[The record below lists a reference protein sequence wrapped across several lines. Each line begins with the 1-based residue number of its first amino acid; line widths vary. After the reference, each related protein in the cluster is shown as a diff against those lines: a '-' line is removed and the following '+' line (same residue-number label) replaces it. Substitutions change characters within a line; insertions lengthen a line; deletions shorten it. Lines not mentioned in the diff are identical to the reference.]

1 MTARRHLVITRS
13 KTSKLPDEQEIGRS
27 SLNGVTRSLVLMA
40 FQRDGITISHR
51 YRHEDAKR
59 NRGSNPSRSR
69 NESRVSD
76 VLQRH
81 AGNRRVCVKKHF
93 QLFVVNFPR
102 TMTAVVLTIAGSD
115 SSGGAGIQA
124 DLKTFAAFAVFG
136 TSAITAVTA
145 QNTLRVSAIANLDP
159 AFVAA
164 QIDAIADDFTIAA
177 AKTGMLSR
185 TEIIGAVADR
195 IRTRRITNVV
205 VDPVMVAANGDVLLE
220 PDAIT
225 MMRDVML
232 PLAVLVTPNLREARI
247 LTGRDLSNRDAI
259 REAAQ
264 ALVALGAR
272 AALVKG
278 GSPAAVVLA
287 GDVQNQDAVDILY
300 DGRHFLEF
308 RAPRVAIGRAHG
320 AGCTLSAAIAASL
333 ARGESLE
340 NAIDAAKRYVTLA
353 LQNAP
358 RIGHGSQPL
367 NHSVAASLTY
377 PEKR

>member
-1 MTARRHLVITRS
+1 MI
-13 KTSKLPDEQEIGRS
+13 
-27 SLNGVTRSLVLMA
+27 
-40 FQRDGITISHR
+40 
-51 YRHEDAKR
+51 
-59 NRGSNPSRSR
+59 
-69 NESRVSD
+69 
-76 VLQRH
+76 
-81 AGNRRVCVKKHF
+81 
-93 QLFVVNFPR
+93 
-102 TMTAVVLTIAGSD
+102 AVALTIAGSD

-136 TSAITAVTA
+136 TSAITAITA
-145 QNTLRVSAIANLDP
+145 QNTLGVSGVANLDP

-164 QIDAIADDFTIAA
+164 QIDAVADDFTIAA

-185 TEIIGAVADR
+185 TKIIGAVANR
-195 IRTRRITNVV
+195 IRVRKIPNVV
-205 VDPVMVAANGDVLLE
+205 VDPVMVAASGDVLLLE

-232 PLAVLVTPNLREARI
+232 PLATVVTPNLREASI
-247 LTGRDLSNRDAI
+247 LTGRDVSNRVAMH
-259 REAAQ
+259 EAAQ

-278 GSPAAVVLA
+278 GSPAAVALA
-287 GDVQNQDAVDILY
+287 GDVHNQDAMDILY
-300 DGRHFLEF
+300 DGHNFREF
-308 RAPRVAIGRAHG
+308 RAPRVAIGHAHG

-358 RIGHGSQPL
+358 QIGHGSRPL
-367 NHSVAASLTY
+367 NHSVAALLTY
-377 PEKR
+377 PKNQ

>member
-1 MTARRHLVITRS
+1 MI
-13 KTSKLPDEQEIGRS
+13 
-27 SLNGVTRSLVLMA
+27 
-40 FQRDGITISHR
+40 
-51 YRHEDAKR
+51 
-59 NRGSNPSRSR
+59 
-69 NESRVSD
+69 
-76 VLQRH
+76 
-81 AGNRRVCVKKHF
+81 
-93 QLFVVNFPR
+93 
-102 TMTAVVLTIAGSD
+102 AVALTIAGSD

-136 TSAITAVTA
+136 TSAITAITA
-145 QNTLRVSAIANLDP
+145 QNTLGVSGVANLDP

-164 QIDAIADDFTIAA
+164 QIDAVADDFTIAA

-185 TEIIGAVADR
+185 TKIIGAVANR
-195 IRTRRITNVV
+195 IRVRKIPNVV
-205 VDPVMVAANGDVLLE
+205 VDPVMVAASGDVLLLE

-232 PLAVLVTPNLREARI
+232 PLATVVTPNLREASI
-247 LTGRDLSNRDAI
+247 LTGRDVSNRVAMH
-259 REAAQ
+259 EAAQ

-278 GSPAAVVLA
+278 GSPAAVALA
-287 GDVQNQDAVDILY
+287 GDVHNQDAMDILY
-300 DGRHFLEF
+300 DGHNFREF

-358 RIGHGSQPL
+358 QIGHGSRPL

-377 PEKR
+377 PKKQ

>member
-1 MTARRHLVITRS
+1 
-13 KTSKLPDEQEIGRS
+13 
-27 SLNGVTRSLVLMA
+27 
-40 FQRDGITISHR
+40 
-51 YRHEDAKR
+51 
-59 NRGSNPSRSR
+59 
-69 NESRVSD
+69 
-76 VLQRH
+76 
-81 AGNRRVCVKKHF
+81 
-93 QLFVVNFPR
+93 
-102 TMTAVVLTIAGSD
+102 MTAVALTIAGSD

-164 QIDAIADDFTIAA
+164 QIDAVADDFTIAA
-177 AKTGMLSR
+177 AKTGMLAR
-185 TEIIGAVADR
+185 TEIIEAVADR
-195 IRTRRITNVV
+195 IRIRKIPNVV
-205 VDPVMVAANGDVLLE
+205 VDPVMVAASGDALLE
-220 PDAIT
+220 PDAIA

-232 PLAVLVTPNLREARI
+232 PLAAIVTPNLREANI
-247 LTGRDLSNRDAI
+247 LTGRDVSNRDAI

-272 AALVKG
+272 AALVKC
-278 GSPAAVVLA
+278 GSHATVA
-287 GDVQNQDAVDILY
+287 DVQNQDAIDILY
-300 DGRHFLEF
+300 DGRNFREF
-308 RAPRVAIGRAHG
+308 SAPRVAIGRAHG

-377 PEKR
+377 PKKQ

>member
-1 MTARRHLVITRS
+1 MI
-13 KTSKLPDEQEIGRS
+13 
-27 SLNGVTRSLVLMA
+27 
-40 FQRDGITISHR
+40 
-51 YRHEDAKR
+51 
-59 NRGSNPSRSR
+59 
-69 NESRVSD
+69 
-76 VLQRH
+76 
-81 AGNRRVCVKKHF
+81 
-93 QLFVVNFPR
+93 
-102 TMTAVVLTIAGSD
+102 AVALTIAGSD

-145 QNTLRVSAIANLDP
+145 QNTRRVSAIANLDP

-164 QIDAIADDFTIAA
+164 QIDAVADDFTIAA

-195 IRTRRITNVV
+195 IRTRKIPNVV
-205 VDPVMVAANGDVLLE
+205 VDPVIVAASGDVLLE

-232 PLAVLVTPNLREARI
+232 PLAAVVTPNLREASI
-247 LTGRDLSNRDAI
+247 LTGRDVSNRDAI
-259 REAAQ
+259 REVAQ

-278 GSPAAVVLA
+278 GSPAAVLLA

-300 DGRHFLEF
+300 DGRNFREF
-308 RAPRVAIGRAHG
+308 RAPRVAFGRAHG

-340 NAIDAAKRYVTLA
+340 NSIDAAKRYVTLA

-377 PEKR
+377 IKNR